1 MCKKAASTSKL
12 LPLIYFNLFLFMRSV
27 FFPLG
32 QIRAA
37 CEHKPQET
45 ELHWES
51 GIPQQAARM
60 PPPARHS
67 VCLRSECAALEKSPG
82 PRLLGQAA

>member
-1 MCKKAASTSKL
+1 
-12 LPLIYFNLFLFMRSV
+12 MRSV
-27 FFPLG
+27 FFFPLG

-51 GIPQQAARM
+51 GFPQQAARM

-82 PRLLGQAA
+82 PCLPASLLKLDLIGITQGWRREH